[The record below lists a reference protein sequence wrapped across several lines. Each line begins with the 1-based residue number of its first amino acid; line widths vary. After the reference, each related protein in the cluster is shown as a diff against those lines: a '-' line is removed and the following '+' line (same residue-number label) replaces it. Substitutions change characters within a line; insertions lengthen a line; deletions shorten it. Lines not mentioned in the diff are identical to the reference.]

1 MFTTREWIARL
12 EGLVPIEGSTVRL
25 EALTTSHH
33 ADLCAAGLDDELW
46 RWTVSTVR
54 TADDMAAYIDDAL
67 TMRAAY
73 AAFPFVII
81 ARESGRVAGSTR
93 FGNIDSANRRLE
105 IGWTWLAP
113 EFQRTAVNTETK
125 YLLLRTAFEQLG
137 CVRVEFKTD
146 VLNEQSRRALE
157 RLGAKEEGVL
167 RQHMITA
174 TGRLRDS
181 IYFSIIDGEW
191 PTVKR
196 ALEGRLPSAAGA
208 SRSAASAES
217 PASSSLT

>member
-1 MFTTREWIARL
+1 MNRQWIDRL
-12 EGLVPIEGSTVRL
+12 ESLVPIEGSAVRL

-33 ADLCAAGLDDELW
+33 ADLCVAGLDDELW
-46 RWTVSTVR
+46 RWTVSTLR
-54 TADDMAAYIDDAL
+54 TPDDMAAYIADAL
-67 TMRAAY
+67 TLRAAC

-81 ARESGRVAGSTR
+81 ARESGRIAGSTR

-157 RLGAKEEGVL
+157 RLGAREEGVL

-181 IYFSIIDGEW
+181 VYFSIIDGEW

-196 ALEGRLPSAAGA
+196 ALVGRLLSAAHA
-208 SRSAASAES
+208 SRSAASVES
-217 PASSSLT
+217 PASWRLT

>member
-1 MFTTREWIARL
+1 MQMNREWIDRL
-12 EGLVPIEGSTVRL
+12 DILVPIEGSAVRL
-25 EALTTSHH
+25 EALTKSHH
-33 ADLCAAGLDDELW
+33 ADLCVAGLDDELW

-54 TADDMAAYIDDAL
+54 TPDDMAAYIDDAL
-67 TMRAAY
+67 TLRAAY
-73 AAFPFVII
+73 SAFPFVII
-81 ARESGRVAGSTR
+81 DRESGRVAGSTR
-93 FGNIDSANRRLE
+93 FGNIDSVNRRLE

-113 EFQRTAVNTETK
+113 DFQRTALNTEAK
-125 YLLLRTAFEQLG
+125 YLLLRAAFEQLD

-146 VLNEQSRRALE
+146 VLNEQSRQALE

-181 IYFSIIDGEW
+181 VYFSIIDGEW

-196 ALEGRLPSAAGA
+196 GLEGKLMSAADA
-208 SRSAASAES
+208 ARSPRQVAR
-217 PASSSLT
+217 